1 MYHTRYAVIRI
12 SIIEKYMLRTPA
24 AKRLMLFVAQEA
36 NHNMGNWMADCVP
49 LTHEQMDAAMRKVS
63 ELIKSRDAW
72 RDVAAAS
79 ANEVIR
85 LRLELK
91 ARKADRVYN

>member
-1 MYHTRYAVIRI
+1 M
-12 SIIEKYMLRTPA
+12 
-24 AKRLMLFVAQEA
+24 
-36 NHNMGNWMADCVP
+36 NDCVP
-49 LTHEQMDAAMRKVS
+49 LTHEQMDAAMRKIG

-91 ARKADRVYN
+91 AGKADTAYN